1 MLEARNKIRLMLP
14 TPHSHLALKVF
25 EKKRADCQFR
35 TRNVSTEALGE
46 NHGSTAPSSRWP
58 LANLIIMKIMRMA
71 ESVLSLTIYDTLIFS
86 GRLKIRKF

>member
-46 NHGSTAPSSRWP
+46 NQGAIKS
-58 LANLIIMKIMRMA
+58 LATVQSDYYENHA
-71 ESVLSLTIYDTLIFS
+71 N
-86 GRLKIRKF
+86 G